1 VSIFAIASTFNLLY
15 AENMIP
21 ITPSIAI
28 DENEIRLDFIRA
40 SGPGGQNVNKVSTA
54 VQLRFDAA
62 GSPSLPDEVRRRL
75 MSLARGRITEKGE
88 LIIEARR
95 FRTQA
100 ANRQDATERL
110 VQLIRKA
117 AEKPVVRHATRPTLA
132 SKRRRLETKKRRSE
146 TKRQRRISTEDTGD

>member
-1 VSIFAIASTFNLLY
+1 
-15 AENMIP
+15 MIP
-21 ITPSIAI
+21 VTASIAL
-28 DENEIRLDFIRA
+28 DENELRLDFIRA

-62 GSPSLPDEVRRRL
+62 GSPSLPDEVRQRL
-75 MSLARGRITEKGE
+75 LSLARGRITEKGE

-100 ANRQDATERL
+100 ANRQDAIERL

-117 AEKPVVRHATRPTLA
+117 AEKPAVRRATRPTLA
-132 SKRRRLETKKRRSE
+132 SKKRRLETKKRRSE
-146 TKRQRRISTEDTGD
+146 TKSLRRLKPPEIED